1 MKKNIVTLGIIVL
14 LFVFVATGCAVAEV
28 KETKCEATVVE
39 CVEGNFIKNPTYT
52 SLATAALLKKDYS
65 KAALYNNL
73 AQSTGWY
80 EYEVTVN
87 VEGKEIVLDLRNEY
101 EVGETITITRVD
113 TYVDG
118 ELTETTYYK

>member
-1 MKKNIVTLGIIVL
+1 MKKFIALGLIVL

-28 KETKCEATVVE
+28 KETKCEAIVVD
-39 CVEGNFIKNPTYT
+39 CIKGNFIKNPTYT
-52 SLATAALLKKDYS
+52 SLATAALMKKDFS

-80 EYEVTVN
+80 EYEVTVSA
-87 VEGKEIVLDLRNEY
+87 EGNEIVLNLRNEY
-101 EVGETITITRVD
+101 KVGETITITRVD

-118 ELTETTYYK
+118 MLTETTYYK